1 MSWLNTLNKIDK
13 EFETSLSITDTII
26 DEEEDEQIYINE
38 LKDKNEEFDIKY
50 GINIYDL
57 QFDFKKFISDNFLP
71 FMNIHP
77 SLIKDLNNTFY
88 DFIRNN
94 SENYYDVVD
103 DVNKWNE
110 MVVSEYENNDESAY
124 DDINYDIID

>member
-1 MSWLNTLNKIDK
+1 MSWLNVLNKVDK
-13 EFETSLSITDTII
+13 EFEKTLSITDTII

-57 QFDFKKFISDNFLP
+57 QFDFKKFINDNFLP

-94 SENYYDVVD
+94 SENYYDVID

-124 DDINYDIID
+124 DDVNHDIID